1 MNYLWLCMST
11 KAGFDFKRDKIYIH
25 KFVHAP
31 EHIHIHIYDFKK
43 NKTLIPTWN
52 IKS

>member
-1 MNYLWLCMST
+1 MDYLWLCMSMET
-11 KAGFDFKRDKIYIH
+11 IFDFERDKIYIH

-31 EHIHIHIYDFKK
+31 EHIHIHIYDYKK